1 MTPMVPPV
9 SATARICSSST
20 FRQCGCTPATPGWVT
35 VSGWELAQV
44 AHDREVGR
52 TLRKACPEPSQV
64 PHQRAGTAIC
74 PPQGIGGD
82 HPSSAAYLR
91 FTNTREVDLAVEAA
105 AKNSVPVPAGELIT
119 E

>member
-1 MTPMVPPV
+1 MHQCDADDRVVRNQIQRVGVAIERVAALDAQKCRMLAG
-9 SATARICSSST
+9 AT
-20 FRQCGCTPATPGWVT
+20 
-35 VSGWELAQV
+35 SGAVLAQV
-44 AHDREVGR
+44 AHDREVRR

-64 PHQRAGTAIC
+64 SHQRAGTAIC

-105 AKNSVPVPAGELIT
+105 AKNSV
-119 E
+119 